1 MSLLREEDK
10 GGGVM
15 ERLTI
20 DDVIEH
26 CKRKTE
32 KYENLNGVNTLET
45 ADISLSFIKEYWEH
59 RQVKEYLEELK
70 RYRDLEEQGLLLRL
84 PCPIGTT
91 VYNTTWWDDV
101 TEKVDVDGK
110 TFYRTVHKHKV
121 SKSTFSLVDI
131 YDFGKTVFLTK
142 AEAEQKLKEME
153 SD

>member
-1 MSLLREEDK
+1 M
-10 GGGVM
+10 M

-70 RYRDLEEQGLLLRL
+70 RYRDLDEQGLLLRL

-91 VYNTTWWDDV
+91 VYNTTWWDCV
-101 TEKVDVDGK
+101 EEKVKVDGK
-110 TFYRTVHKHKV
+110 TFYRKVHKHKV
-121 SKSTFSLVDI
+121 SKSTFSLLDVK
-131 YDFGKTVFLTK
+131 DFGKTVFLTK
-142 AEAEQKLKEME
+142 AEAEQKIKEME
-153 SD
+153 NDLYDD

>member
-1 MSLLREEDK
+1 
-10 GGGVM
+10 M

-70 RYRDLEEQGLLLRL
+70 RYRDLEEQGLLLQL

-91 VYNTTWWDDV
+91 VYNTTWWNCV
-101 TEKVDVDGK
+101 QEKVKVD
-110 TFYRTVHKHKV
+110 
-121 SKSTFSLVDI
+121 
-131 YDFGKTVFLTK
+131 
-142 AEAEQKLKEME
+142 
-153 SD
+153 

>member
-1 MSLLREEDK
+1 MSILRKEDK
-10 GGGVM
+10 GGGMM

-32 KYENLNGVNTLET
+32 KYENLNGINTLET

-91 VYNTTWWDDV
+91 VYNTTWWDYV
-101 TEKVDVDGK
+101 EEKVKVDGK

-121 SKSTFSLVDI
+121 SKSTFSLLDVE
-131 YDFGKTVFLTK
+131 DFGKTVFLTK
-142 AEAEQKLKEME
+142 SEAERKLKEME